1 MNIQIQKHDK
11 KRLGNGFSLIEALI
25 TISLLAVLSAIVISS
40 YTDAS
45 TQSHQVIARQQAAAV
60 KSALDSYINS
70 QLSTVAGGGGVG
82 AVNKLKSISTVRTE
96 YNALSTSAKWDVI
109 SQYIDPESLSDR
121 RNGGFQVVGD
131 SITTTSLEKSGDV
144 LNFPAW
150 GATNTDYPLVDITP
164 TS

>member
-1 MNIQIQKHDK
+1 MNIQIHKTKGRH
-11 KRLGNGFSLIEALI
+11 RGNGFSLIEALI

-45 TQSHQVIARQQAAAV
+45 TQSHEVIARQQAAAV

-82 AVNKLKSISTVRTE
+82 AVNKLKSISTVRNE
-96 YNALSTSAKWDVI
+96 YNALDTAGKWDVI
-109 SQYIDPESLSDR
+109 KQYIDSESLSER
-121 RNGGFQVVGD
+121 RNGGFEVSGD
-131 SITTTSLEKSGDV
+131 SITTTSLEKSGNT
-144 LNFPAW
+144 LNFPVW
-150 GATNTDYPLVDITP
+150 GSTASDYPLVDITP